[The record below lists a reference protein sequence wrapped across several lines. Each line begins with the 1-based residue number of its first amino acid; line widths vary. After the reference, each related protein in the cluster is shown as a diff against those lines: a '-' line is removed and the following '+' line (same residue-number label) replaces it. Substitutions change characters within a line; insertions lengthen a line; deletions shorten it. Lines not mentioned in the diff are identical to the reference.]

1 MEKRQTT
8 RLENAILNIAF
19 LQAHIWCLYMYIYA
33 KEDPLHGI
41 HVQTPYIL
49 QAFRGQKFS
58 SHGSGAGK
66 VGICQLELLGLFHLD
81 PAEHP
86 MQLVWQ

>member
-1 MEKRQTT
+1 MAEEAQ
-8 RLENAILNIAF
+8 E
-19 LQAHIWCLYMYIYA
+19 LQLQLPRRSA